1 MEFSSHIWINRAK
14 RYERMMRSHGIAPN
28 AASIKPAPGRVVKTE
43 CRKSST
49 ASKKRKAD
57 AFVQDNTTADDDET
71 FANVKPEAAESK
83 EHLQVKEEGDD
94 LLSIGDAANLVQ
106 YYDTTSQYG
115 GEKPSREQDYN
126 GSEYG
131 GSTIAYATPLSSDY
145 GLQNQQTYGFGASYG
160 PGGMESTTRY
170 AAESDHRQSSLP
182 PMVLWRVGS
191 QGHSDSPVVL
201 E

>member
-1 MEFSSHIWINRAK
+1 
-14 RYERMMRSHGIAPN
+14 MMRSHGIATN
-28 AASIKPAPGRVVKTE
+28 AASIKPAPGHVAKTE
-43 CRKSST
+43 RRKSST
-49 ASKKRKAD
+49 TSKKRKAD
-57 AFVQDNTTADDDET
+57 AFVQDNTTADDDEI
-71 FANVKPEAAESK
+71 FSNVKPEAAESK
-83 EHLQVKEEGDD
+83 EHLQVKKEGENP
-94 LLSIGDAANLVQ
+94 LSMGDAANLVQ

-131 GSTIAYATPLSSDY
+131 GSTIAYATPLSSGY

-160 PGGMESTTRY
+160 PGGMESVTRS
-170 AAESDHRQSSLP
+170 AAEGDHPQSNLP

-191 QGHSDSPVVL
+191 QGHSDIPVVL